1 MPHPGRILASPWV
14 NWTRPPEMRRRARH
28 MARKVLLDRT
38 TPDPRPRRDALR
50 TGTSAPMTATHIV
63 IYAYLE
69 ALLCLFI
76 IMVYPRGRLAHGSA
90 LAAIAFAMLGGAA
103 WSYQAF
109 FEKSEWPQFSIT
121 LKSNS
126 TGSIK
131 AHFGAAKFGREAE
144 MADAAGYAGASGSAG
159 FLSRHQTN
167 DEETVTDCEHCPLLI
182 PVPAGTAKIGA
193 DDHDK
198 DATPA
203 ERPAVEARF
212 WPGFLISA
220 APVSAASF
228 HQFQIE
234 TNRKPASCG
243 PKSADLAP
251 SPEVP
256 GALGHAPELAT
267 CVSADDAEA
276 YANWLTAATGK
287 RFHLPTAAEWEY
299 AARVLPAPGME
310 TSRVAE
316 IVADCWHT
324 QIPLPG
330 MERIATQT
338 GTLVCNGRIL
348 KGAAASEE
356 ARWHRFSARRQFGAT
371 DATLTTGFRV
381 MRALDGMH

>member
-76 IMVYPRGRLAHGSA
+76 IMVYPCGRLAHGSA

-131 AHFGAAKFGREAE
+131 AHFGAAKFGRAE
-144 MADAAGYAGASGSAG
+144 MADAAGGAGRGAKMRDLDMVGSGAGDAGASGGAG

-234 TNRKPASCG
+234 TNRRHPADQN
-243 PKSADLAP
+243 PP
-251 SPEVP
+251 I
-256 GALGHAPELAT
+256 
-267 CVSADDAEA
+267 
-276 YANWLTAATGK
+276 W
-287 RFHLPTAAEWEY
+287 RHL
-299 AARVLPAPGME
+299 M
-310 TSRVAE
+310 
-316 IVADCWHT
+316 
-324 QIPLPG
+324 
-330 MERIATQT
+330 
-338 GTLVCNGRIL
+338 
-348 KGAAASEE
+348 K
-356 ARWHRFSARRQFGAT
+356 F
-371 DATLTTGFRV
+371 
-381 MRALDGMH
+381 